1 MKALDP
7 NARLT
12 FLERFAY
19 GLGDYSCN
27 LVYSAISAFLLVY
40 YTDVLGVAATT
51 AGGVMAVS
59 KIFDGASDL
68 IMGRIV
74 DNTKSKWGKA
84 RPWIL
89 RMSIPLAVCTVLMF
103 SVPGSLTGAMQIG
116 YIFLSYNLVSTVF
129 YTGLN
134 VPYARALRAFG
145 RRAGTEPGPCG
156 PSPGET
162 SCRGGPQSHRA
173 AGKCK
178 DDCNLDGYGFCQ
190 RRMPGV

>member
-1 MKALDP
+1 MSTQQMKALDP

-27 LVYSAISAFLLVY
+27 LVYFAISAFLLVY

-89 RMSIPLAVCTVLMF
+89 RMSIP
-103 SVPGSLTGAMQIG
+103 PGGVYRTD
-116 YIFLSYNLVSTVF
+116 VF
-129 YTGLN
+129 RPRQPHWGHADRLYL
-134 VPYARALRAFG
+134 
-145 RRAGTEPGPCG
+145 
-156 PSPGET
+156 
-162 SCRGGPQSHRA
+162 PQ
-173 AGKCK
+173 
-178 DDCNLDGYGFCQ
+178 L
-190 RRMPGV
+190 